1 MRQGDNEEMVEHSM
15 CGVLSQGPSI
25 LWEEKRIRM
34 ASWSVLGLQR
44 MSVPVTLGKS
54 SEEEWV

>member
-1 MRQGDNEEMVEHSM
+1 M
-15 CGVLSQGPSI
+15 CGVLFQGPSI
-25 LWEEKRIRM
+25 LWEEKRIQM

-44 MSVPVTLGKS
+44 MSVPVTQGKS